1 MLQQLFNI
9 FTAERLSVAL
19 VYLMGS
25 TVGAFAA
32 RGMSPVQWG
41 GAMMAV
47 LGAILV
53 AVLVH
58 TAPERD
64 KAKAKAK
71 VEAR

>member
-1 MLQQLFNI
+1 MLQQVFTI

-41 GAMMAV
+41 GASS
-47 LGAILV
+47 
-53 AVLVH
+53 
-58 TAPERD
+58 R
-64 KAKAKAK
+64 
-71 VEAR
+71 